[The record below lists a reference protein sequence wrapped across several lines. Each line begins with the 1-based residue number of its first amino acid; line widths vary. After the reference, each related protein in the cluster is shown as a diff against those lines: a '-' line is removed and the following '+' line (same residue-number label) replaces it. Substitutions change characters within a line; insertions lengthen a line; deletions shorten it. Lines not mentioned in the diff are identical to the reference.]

1 MYSLSLSLS
10 ISLSL
15 HSKRKWRPLD
25 LARSSKTSAQE
36 NLMDSEVRPSLSLY
50 LHIFRKRPYP
60 DNELS
65 NFTRIGAVTTEHSGV
80 FSPPMSLSFCK
91 LIFYSTSTYWF
102 ISNLAE
108 KSRVCQWVAHQNA
121 IFDICWIKVSPH
133 FRLVQFCKRVYIL
146 NNLLMF
152 VEYYDIQS
160 TLVHFW
166 IASIQEVAFAIT
178 RILDIVN
185 YSISHV
191 SDCFLAEDTRIITA
205 SGDQSVKVWDAQEKK
220 CIATLMG
227 HTGSV
232 KSTCSHPTNPGKLTI
247 PFFYLIVSGARDG
260 LFMLWDLR
268 CSNSKYGRPSPIPL
282 VEVRDAHKSPH
293 GRRVRSGKAAP
304 TSVTSVLYLKD
315 EISIA
320 SAGAVDSV
328 VKFWDVRNL
337 KVPVIQA
344 CPNSEVAIE
353 KKRRLHGISSLSQDL
368 NGVFIAASC
377 MDNRIYLYNVLQLE
391 KGPVKS
397 FSGCFIES
405 FFIKSALSP
414 DASHIL
420 GGSSDGN
427 AYIWQVNKPQ
437 ADPITMKGH
446 NGEVTAVDWCQSE
459 VGKIATSS
467 DDFTVCFWNVKNSCY
482 SNTRSPSS
490 IRRRVMAPPSM
501 ECRKLFMDEEPVEH
515 QKGSNSTNSIT
526 MPQLG
531 TPKCQKK
538 NFSSELYSKETLE
551 KTPEALLNSPSSVL
565 NPPSSL
571 KRKTIRDYFI
581 APS

>member
-1 MYSLSLSLS
+1 MATSRSRSFFQD
-10 ISLSL
+10 ISSRELNGF
-15 HSKRKWRPLD
+15 R
-25 LARSSKTSAQE
+25 
-36 NLMDSEVRPSLSLY
+36 V
-50 LHIFRKRPYP
+50 RKRPYP
-60 DNELS
+60 ENELS
-65 NFTRIGAVTTEHSGV
+65 NFTRIGAVTSEHSGV
-80 FSPPMSLSFCK
+80 FSPPMALSFCK
-91 LIFYSTSTYWF
+91 TSKNSHILAVTDEDGY
-102 ISNLAE
+102 ISLYNT
-108 KSRVCQWVAHQNA
+108 Q
-121 IFDICWIKVSPH
+121 
-133 FRLVQFCKRVYIL
+133 
-146 NNLLMF
+146 
-152 VEYYDIQS
+152 YYDIQS
-160 TLVHFW
+160 MLVHFW

-178 RILDIVN
+178 RSLDIVN
-185 YSISHV
+185 SSISHV

-205 SGDQSVKVWDAQEKK
+205 SD
-220 CIATLMG
+220 
-227 HTGSV
+227 
-232 KSTCSHPTNPGKLTI
+232 
-247 PFFYLIVSGARDG
+247 LIVSGARDG

-293 GRRVRSGKAAP
+293 GKRVRRGKAAP

-437 ADPITMKGH
+437 TDPITMKGH

-515 QKGSNSTNSIT
+515 QKGTNSTNSNT
-526 MPQLG
+526 VPQLG

-538 NFSSELYSKETLE
+538 NFPSELYSEETLK
-551 KTPEALLNSPSSVL
+551 KTPKALLNSPSSVL

>member
-1 MYSLSLSLS
+1 MKFSRLTSPPTSRQTEKYNSLCIMYSLSLSLDS
-10 ISLSL
+10 TPSAKMATSRSRSFFQDISS
-15 HSKRKWRPLD
+15 RELD
-25 LARSSKTSAQE
+25 GFR
-36 NLMDSEVRPSLSLY
+36 V
-50 LHIFRKRPYP
+50 RKRPYP

-80 FSPPMSLSFCK
+80 FSPPMALSFCK
-91 LIFYSTSTYWF
+91 TSKNSHILAVTDEDGYISLYNTRLKFASSSTCQENT
-102 ISNLAE
+102 E

-121 IFDICWIKVSPH
+121 IFDICWIK
-133 FRLVQFCKRVYIL
+133 
-146 NNLLMF
+146 
-152 VEYYDIQS
+152 
-160 TLVHFW
+160 
-166 IASIQEVAFAIT
+166 
-178 RILDIVN
+178 
-185 YSISHV
+185 
-191 SDCFLAEDTRIITA
+191 EDTRIITA

-232 KSTCSHPTNPGKLTI
+232 KSTCSHPTNPD
-247 PFFYLIVSGARDG
+247 LIVSGARDG
-260 LFMLWDLR
+260 LLMLWDLR
-268 CSNSKYGRPSPIPL
+268 CSNSKNGRPSPIPL

-293 GRRVRSGKAAP
+293 GKRVRRGKAAP

-501 ECRKLFMDEEPVEH
+501 ECRKLFMDEELVEH
-515 QKGSNSTNSIT
+515 QKGSNSTNSNT

-538 NFSSELYSKETLE
+538 NFPSELYSEETLE
-551 KTPEALLNSPSSVL
+551 KTPEALVNSPSSVL
-565 NPPSSL
+565 SPPSSL